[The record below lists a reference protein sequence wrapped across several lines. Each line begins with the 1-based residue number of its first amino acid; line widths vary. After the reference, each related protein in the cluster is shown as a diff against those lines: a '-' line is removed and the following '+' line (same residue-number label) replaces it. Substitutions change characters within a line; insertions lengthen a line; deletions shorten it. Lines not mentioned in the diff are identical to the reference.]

1 MPCRMSKTLVAAK
14 SEETGSK
21 MQGLEAMF
29 PLIS

>member
-1 MPCRMSKTLVAAK
+1 MSKTLVAAK

-29 PLIS
+29 PFDFLVT